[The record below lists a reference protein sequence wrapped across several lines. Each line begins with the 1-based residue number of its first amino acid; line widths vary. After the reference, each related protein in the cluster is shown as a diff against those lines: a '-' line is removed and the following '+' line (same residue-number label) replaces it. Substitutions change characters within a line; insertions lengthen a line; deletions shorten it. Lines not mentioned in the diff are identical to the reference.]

1 MFFARKNTRMVFG
14 LVVILF
20 ALSSFA
26 GNFITDADAAKAG
39 GTKSPKFGSNTAHIV
54 CGDKLCSEIGDQTK
68 QKTKYVEKP
77 LPKVPD
83 VSTSETETQHSTD
96 NSLEEKAHADH
107 KIIQLNIARAN
118 LPVTI
123 PMHEGYYNGEF
134 VYYIITDSS
143 DAEISKNISKT
154 QLWKVNTAPAL
165 LNSPADSLSKAY
177 VFTNGVNGD
186 GALGFQGEVF
196 SATPAQPNDYN
207 SLVKPVFATW
217 FFEGNSKILLSEKE
231 ITQQAKQKKITLQE
245 QPYVINMPQ
254 IVWPDGQIP
263 VKKDKTVDDKTPFVG
278 GQIIGINIDKSQETD
293 NSSVTFIS
301 HRAWGPDGRT
311 VYFIVTGSFPT
322 TSADALFV
330 PSIQKAYS
338 MIGSTSVNDVY
349 HFLNGIDGIG
359 PWDAQPGIFSVIPTD
374 IDYSPIFQVQTIY
387 WNDLESAA
395 ILETIRDIEA
405 YQDEGLIEVKP
416 SALMG
421 VKHIVNAPI
430 VDPFQ

>member
-1 MFFARKNTRMVFG
+1 MFFARKNTGMVFG

-20 ALSSFA
+20 TLSSFA
-26 GNFITDADAAKAG
+26 GNFITDADAVKAG
-39 GTKSPKFGSNTAHIV
+39 GTKAMKFGSNTAHIV
-54 CGDKLCSEIGDQTK
+54 CGDRLCSEIDDQTK
-68 QKTKYVEKP
+68 QKIKYVEKP
-77 LPKVPD
+77 VTIQITLDEKITIAV
-83 VSTSETETQHSTD
+83 ETD
-96 NSLEEKAHADH
+96 
-107 KIIQLNIARAN
+107 QLIPLRAN

-123 PMHEGYYNGEF
+123 PMHEGYYDGEF

-143 DAEISKNISKT
+143 DAKIAKNISKM

-196 SATPAQPNDYN
+196 SATPAQYDYN

-217 FFEGNSKILLSEKE
+217 FFEGYSKILLSEKE
-231 ITQQAKQKKITLQE
+231 ITQLVKQKKITLQE

-293 NSSVTFIS
+293 NLSVTFIS

-322 TSADALFV
+322 ASADALFV

-349 HFLNGIDGIG
+349 HFLNGIDGTG

-374 IDYSPIFQVQTIY
+374 IDYGPIFQVQTIH

-395 ILETIRDIEA
+395 ILQTIRDIEA

-416 SALMG
+416 STLVG
-421 VKHIVNAPI
+421 VKHIVNAPL

>member
-39 GTKSPKFGSNTAHIV
+39 GTKTTKFGSNTAHIV

-68 QKTKYVEKP
+68 QKTENVEKP

-96 NSLEEKAHADH
+96 PSLEEKAHADN

-123 PMHEGYYNGEF
+123 PMHEGYYDGEF

-154 QLWKVNTAPAL
+154 QLWTVNTAPAL

-177 VFTNGVNGD
+177 VFTNGINGD
-186 GALGFQGEVF
+186 GVLGFQGEVF
-196 SATPAQPNDYN
+196 SATPAQHNDYN
-207 SLVKPVFATW
+207 PLVKPVFATW
-217 FFEGNSKILLSEKE
+217 FFEGYSKILLSEEE
-231 ITQQAKQKKITLQE
+231 ITQHAKQKKITLQE

-263 VKKDKTVDDKTPFVG
+263 VKKDKTVDDKTSFVG

-338 MIGSTSVNDVY
+338 MIGSTSINDVY